1 MKKTY
6 QAPDV
11 RLSAMAIELL
21 LTNSNNYGNPEAGQD
36 LGTVGE
42 TSLTSG
48 NLSRRLWGDDDF
60 LDEDF

>member
-1 MKKTY
+1 
-6 QAPDV
+6 
-11 RLSAMAIELL
+11 MAIELL